1 MGVHHQGERNEDTH
15 FNRNFFFPFFTPP
28 PPAPPL
34 YSIIF
39 VIIRCVSKM
48 LLFVYRWISPKK
60 RRCGSEASGLGGQ
73 THGQCV
79 SLLLFFNPYLQFSNA
94 TFRPPIN
101 YSVPIK
107 VICGRSTFIP
117 VLYLASFKT
126 HYNSVITSNPLG
138 VTICLLH
145 AAHAYRNT
153 LMQKKSVEYKEGRT
167 WMQSRLRRGDR
178 KISVPWKHAESRNGG
193 GVVIFILL
201 LSSIGAVSE

>member
-1 MGVHHQGERNEDTH
+1 MASVLPYCYSSTLIC
-15 FNRNFFFPFFTPP
+15 NFQ
-28 PPAPPL
+28 
-34 YSIIF
+34 
-39 VIIRCVSKM
+39 M
-48 LLFVYRWISPKK
+48 LLSP
-60 RRCGSEASGLGGQ
+60 
-73 THGQCV
+73 
-79 SLLLFFNPYLQFSNA
+79 
-94 TFRPPIN
+94 PPIN

-107 VICGRSTFIP
+107 VICGRSTFVP

-178 KISVPWKHAESRNGG
+178 NISATWKHAESRNGG
-193 GVVIFILL
+193 AGV
-201 LSSIGAVSE
+201 LSLYSFWAALELSHNKDVWACCYWSQIIGRTKR